1 VVRVVTELVID
12 MPGVT
17 DERLAQHLLVVEAI
31 QRHGGRLVASFEL
44 DVDGRTVGE
53 PATHNRR
60 RRCGACGEYG
70 HDLKRCMGEGA
81 APKPYSVRT
90 KVSAKV
96 RQMAEQADRT
106 LAKAREEIQRRIAEK
121 KR

>member
-1 VVRVVTELVID
+1 MSHAEVV
-12 MPGVT
+12 
-17 DERLAQHLLVVEAI
+17 AAI
-31 QRHGGRLVASFEL
+31 VASGGSLRASFEL
-44 DVDGRTVGE
+44 DADGRTIGA

-81 APKPYSVRT
+81 APRAYSVRT

-106 LAKAREEIQRRIAEK
+106 LQKAREEIQRRIAEK